1 MNKFRPSRMLFAV
14 ALALDMVR
22 LTPLTKT
29 ARASGFPDA
38 HPQVFQPFAGDPRLE
53 PIPDH
58 PINLANV
65 ETFTTDQFGVT
76 KTLTMRFPPRVNGQ
90 VESNGDKH
98 ADLYVLFDASTHL
111 RLNHPLI
118 LEAIPN
124 GATGPGATVSDLL
137 ARNFSPIWEVQAVM
151 VDTSVSSGLITSASQ
166 LFTSLA
172 VMEII
177 QTNIFLNCPIVPN
190 GSTVDPGSSQPEDA
204 FALLTDG
211 NGQFDKNKFPFDVP
225 TKTFTKMR
233 NFFVTEVNP
242 GAGALVPHPVLPP
255 VILSGL
261 AANFP
266 PIEPEGKGN
275 VIPVILTDP

>member
-1 MNKFRPSRMLFAV
+1 LLPFVVGSKLPSSDQPVTVRGDMNKFRPSRMLFAV
-14 ALALDMVR
+14 ALVLAMVR

-111 RLNHPLI
+111 RLN
-118 LEAIPN
+118 
-124 GATGPGATVSDLL
+124 
-137 ARNFSPIWEVQAVM
+137 
-151 VDTSVSSGLITSASQ
+151 
-166 LFTSLA
+166 
-172 VMEII
+172 
-177 QTNIFLNCPIVPN
+177 
-190 GSTVDPGSSQPEDA
+190 
-204 FALLTDG
+204 
-211 NGQFDKNKFPFDVP
+211 
-225 TKTFTKMR
+225 
-233 NFFVTEVNP
+233 
-242 GAGALVPHPVLPP
+242 
-255 VILSGL
+255 
-261 AANFP
+261 
-266 PIEPEGKGN
+266 
-275 VIPVILTDP
+275 